1 MASYKDQLEVI
12 RSSFYV
18 SGTLRQEWLEVLLNI
33 ASSLA
38 EESDHY
44 RSVFKDLAISYA
56 DNDNEIIKELE
67 LISNC
72 HGILIH
78 KPTLLVFESVV
89 LKNGDDWT
97 MICIGQLDSFDSV
110 SVRKHDQESLRK
122 LWDVVNKQLKEISLE
137 IRHLGDYAKY
147 LRPFDVKRYE
157 KWGLL

>member
-72 HGILIH
+72 HGFIVH
-78 KPTLLVFESVV
+78 KPTLLVFENVV
-89 LKNGDDWT
+89 PKDANDWF
-97 MICIGQLDSFDSV
+97 MICIGQLDAFDSG
-110 SVRKHDQESLRK
+110 SVRKHDQESLQK
-122 LWDVVNKQLKEISLE
+122 LWNVVNKQLKEICLE
-137 IRHLGDYAKY
+137 IRSLSDCVRY